1 MLGPAALFSPA
12 WTRLVSRVL
21 HERARPRNARKPHER
36 ERKTKAAAPRRCMS
50 QELIGW
56 HPHPFLGHGWTA
68 STGLPP
74 APAWALLPC
83 HRPQRNT
90 PTSRR
95 RDPGNPP
102 RFPAGAA
109 AAAARFLPP
118 TGGGTGRHRLC
129 RDPLRLRDAI
139 CVPSGLP
146 KKKRR

>member
-36 ERKTKAAAPRRCMS
+36 ERKTKDTTRRRCLS

-56 HPHPFLGHGWTA
+56 HRHPFLGHGWTA
-68 STGLPP
+68 STVLPP

-83 HRPQRNT
+83 HRPHRNT

-95 RDPGNPP
+95 SDPGISPVP
-102 RFPAGAA
+102 GRGSRRRCPVPAAHRWRDG
-109 AAAARFLPP
+109 
-118 TGGGTGRHRLC
+118 GGGTSRLC
-129 RDPLRLRDAI
+129 RDPLRL
-139 CVPSGLP
+139 
-146 KKKRR
+146 